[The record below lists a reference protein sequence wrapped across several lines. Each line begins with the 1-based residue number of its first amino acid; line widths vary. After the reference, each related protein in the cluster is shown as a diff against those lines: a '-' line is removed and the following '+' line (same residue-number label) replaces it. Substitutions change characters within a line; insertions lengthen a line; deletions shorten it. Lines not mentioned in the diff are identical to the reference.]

1 MLILRLVL
9 QIIVAV
15 GLLNVWLLRARQQT
29 SYRGGSPPNNR
40 EEFAAYGLP
49 TRMMWLVGGLKVV
62 AAFALLAGIWLPVL
76 ILPAALIVAVLMVGA
91 VGVHL
96 KIHDP
101 LSKMLPA
108 AAVLLMVL
116 AIASLSTAPWQVRT
130 LSQTGTR

>member
-9 QIIVAV
+9 QIITAI
-15 GLLNVWLLRARQQT
+15 GLLNVWLVRARQQT
-29 SYRGGSPPNNR
+29 SYRGGNAANIQ

-49 TRMMWLVGGLKVV
+49 PWMMWLVGGLKVL
-62 AAFALLAGIWLPVL
+62 AAFALLAGIWLPILV
-76 ILPAALIVAVLMVGA
+76 LPAALLVAVLMVGA

-108 AAVLLMVL
+108 VAMLLMVL

-130 LSQTGTR
+130 PLQTSMR